1 MNHEPNSGL
10 AQKFAFQI
18 PDYWTPEQAFAV
30 YEFLN
35 ELTEAIARIYGDA
48 LGDEYRQQLGCSLLP
63 QNLGCNDEDNEH
75 DF

>member
-1 MNHEPNSGL
+1 MNHAPNSGL

-35 ELTEAIARIYGDA
+35 ELSNAIARTYGEA
-48 LGDEYRQQLGCSLLP
+48 LVDEYREQHACSPLP
-63 QNLGCNDEDNEH
+63 SDLRHNEDDDHN
-75 DF
+75 F